1 MRTVTPR
8 RPAFTLIEILL
19 VMTLIGI
26 FAGWAVTRVNLAGF
40 KMDAAAR
47 MLQNVIIGA
56 QQTAIT
62 RSTDVTLRFDRQN
75 SKVELRFL
83 QDGSERVVTR
93 PLPDGTDFYIPSTG
107 IDGAP
112 SDFVG
117 GPGVEAAGGT
127 TYIRDVKIAPNGTVP
142 RGDFVLYLGSNATR
156 PQDQRALAVKG
167 ATTRTTFWSF
177 SSGNWA
183 LRDY

>member
-1 MRTVTPR
+1 VG
-8 RPAFTLIEILL
+8 
-19 VMTLIGI
+19 LIGI
-26 FAGWAVTRVNLAGF
+26 FAGWAVTRVNLGGY

-75 SKVELRFL
+75 SRVEMRFL
-83 QDGSERVVTR
+83 QNGSERVVTR
-93 PLPDGTDFYIPSTG
+93 PLPDGADFFIPSSG
-107 IDGAP
+107 INGSA

-117 GPGVEAAGGT
+117 GPGAETAGGT
-127 TYIRDVKIAPNGTVP
+127 TYIRDVRIAANGTVP
-142 RGDFVLYLGSNATR
+142 RGDFVLYLGTSSAR

-177 SSGNWA
+177 NSGSW
-183 LRDY
+183 LVRDY